1 MDILS
6 SKDKLFKPN
15 FNFRHIFVL
24 INLIFVNIAS
34 LSWSAEPRIQY
45 TLNSAKEQ
53 KTKAPINSNP
63 PKKPEITLQL
73 DNSPIDIN
81 DPYSIK
87 IENKFDNRFE
97 NNLKEPGVK
106 INFTIWFD

>member
-1 MDILS
+1 M
-6 SKDKLFKPN
+6 FA
-15 FNFRHIFVL
+15 
-24 INLIFVNIAS
+24 NIIS
-34 LSWSAEPRIQY
+34 LSCAAEPTIKY

-53 KTKAPINSNP
+53 EKKAPANSKP

-73 DNSPIDIN
+73 DNAPIDIN
-81 DPYSIK
+81 DPYSLK